1 MQNAMAQVPGPLAE
15 FFKNFFG
22 PFIRFFDG
30 TTKSKD
36 FFLNNPLEYKKNI
49 LKKWP
54 KNDILDLKCQIMDG
68 EP

>member
-15 FFKNFFG
+15 FLKKFFG

-36 FFLNNPLEYKKNI
+36 FFLNNPLEYKKTS
-49 LKKWP
+49 
-54 KNDILDLKCQIMDG
+54 
-68 EP
+68 